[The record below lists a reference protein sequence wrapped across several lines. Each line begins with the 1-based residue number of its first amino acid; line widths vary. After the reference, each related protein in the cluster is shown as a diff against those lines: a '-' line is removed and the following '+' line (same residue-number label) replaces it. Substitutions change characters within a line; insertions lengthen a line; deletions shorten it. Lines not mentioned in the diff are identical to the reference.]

1 MKEGCLST
9 ESTHK
14 GGKKE
19 IPTTTY
25 PRIEALLDTEDF
37 EPVNKSFTAA
47 YGELEKIARQ
57 KAGLGK
63 SKLAKKAMKAY
74 QLVMDLL
81 KELLKL
87 KYQMMEAAKKQE
99 SEKK

>member
-1 MKEGCLST
+1 MTKQTSPT
-9 ESTHK
+9 
-14 GGKKE
+14 
-19 IPTTTY
+19 TTTY
-25 PRIEALLDTEDF
+25 PRIEHLLDSEDF
-37 EPVNKSFTAA
+37 EPINKSFAAA

-63 SKLAKKAMKAY
+63 SKQAKKAMKAY

-87 KYQMMEAAKKQE
+87 KYQMIETAKQE
-99 SEKK
+99 SQKK